1 MYQET
6 DIRSLKAQE
15 FEVSV
20 SGNDQPLP
28 LSCRA
33 AYVQFP
39 RGVPQD
45 SGDWKEPRTQQQG
58 GGGVVGARHLG
69 RERGMHDSLSPAPGG
84 RHLPPEQACFT
95 RLYFL
100 RLP

>member
-45 SGDWKEPRTQQQG
+45 SGDWKVKFT
-58 GGGVVGARHLG
+58 
-69 RERGMHDSLSPAPGG
+69 SL
-84 RHLPPEQACFT
+84 
-95 RLYFL
+95 
-100 RLP
+100 

>member
-20 SGNDQPLP
+20 SGNDQLLP

-58 GGGVVGARHLG
+58 GRGSG
-69 RERGMHDSLSPAPGG
+69 RS
-84 RHLPPEQACFT
+84 
-95 RLYFL
+95 
-100 RLP
+100 